1 MAYRPKVTLSKS
13 SIGLYEECP
22 RKWALHY
29 QAYRTP
35 MDIRREVMFQKR
47 LMGYFALVGQVA
59 DDAITYSLRKYVE
72 KGEWP
77 KDLGK
82 GIRKLVQQ
90 YFDETQRWQY
100 LHASGSN
107 EPGEGRRQ
115 PIDRYYF
122 DGLPGEEEK
131 EEIALKVDEFV
142 DTWFASSI
150 PQMLI
155 DFGVETWEVP
165 IVNITP
171 SFQFEKITIWAKYDF
186 AIRTPEETILFDWKT
201 GRVSDYSENEIR
213 DQLHTYAEFAIREW
227 GAEPGKI
234 KLYGV
239 WLAAGAENCLTEYPF
254 EEFRLGNLEREWQAK
269 HETFVHLLESA
280 GKNFEHLF
288 DVFPL
293 TQQVHRCKGC
303 KFRVCEGFGRVEI

>member
-1 MAYRPKVTLSKS
+1 MAHRPYVTLSKS
-13 SIGLYEECP
+13 SIGLYEECA

-29 QAYRTP
+29 QAKRTP
-35 MDIRREVMFQKR
+35 IEIRREVLFQKR

-59 DDAITYSLRKYVE
+59 DDAITYSLRKYVA

-82 GIRKLVQQ
+82 GIRNLIQQ
-90 YFDETQRWQY
+90 YLDETEQWRY
-100 LHASGSN
+100 MHESGTN
-107 EPGEGRRQ
+107 EPQEGRRQ

-122 DGLPGEEEK
+122 DGLPSEEEV
-131 EEIALKVDEFV
+131 ELIAENVSGFV
-142 DTWFASSI
+142 DTWFASPV
-150 PQMLI
+150 PQMLL
-155 DFGVETWEVP
+155 DYGVDTWEVP
-165 IVNITP
+165 IINTTP
-171 SFQFEKITIWAKYDF
+171 SFKFEKITIWAKYDF
-186 AIRTPEETILFDWKT
+186 AVRTPDETILFDWKT

-254 EEFRLGNLEREWQAK
+254 EESRLGNLEREWQAK

-280 GKNFEHLF
+280 GRNYEHLF

-303 KFRVCEGFGRVEI
+303 KFRACEGFGRIEG